1 MADQAVENP
10 GRGGGRSGRGRG
22 RGSAKNPATRAVAAN
37 AAKSKVGPTR
47 LLEAEWTKDSLL
59 KENCFVIWL
68 GSGPSGSQQWT
79 VHHPVGET
87 ALPPGAWVMTP
98 ARDLGFLLARR
109 DSEELSAWKRRSEL
123 AKRQEVLRARM
134 GRRLDGQT
142 EVWTFDGATAIQPT
156 IRTCMTAAKAAD
168 AKESEWLSYADTAVQ
183 VAERSFKE
191 ALRTQATPRGWLQG
205 NPKPVHETMGGPLGD
220 HPQKAIPFLKGKSVA
235 AAKDKVIRVAIGM
248 DHTDDASDSESED
261 EAVDEEAT
269 PVATRPKVELERKAR
284 TSRSHSRENSQGS
297 AASSSS
303 KKK

>member
-142 EVWTFDGATAIQPT
+142 EVWTFDGAAAIQPT
-156 IRTCMTAAKAAD
+156 IRTCMAAAKAAD
-168 AKESEWLSYADTAVQ
+168 AKESEWLGYADTAVQ

-191 ALRTQATPRGWLQG
+191 ALRTQAIPEVWLEDNPR
-205 NPKPVHETMGGPLGD
+205 PHHETMGGPLGD
-220 HPQKAIPFLKGKSVA
+220 IPQQAVGYLGTLSLNS
-235 AAKDKVIRVAIGM
+235 AKDKVLRVILGRESNE
-248 DHTDDASDSESED
+248 DPVEDSSSDEED
-261 EAVDEEAT
+261 EEEEEEA
-269 PVATRPKVELERKAR
+269 PQGSPPREVATTPPR
-284 TSRSHSRENSQGS
+284 
-297 AASSSS
+297 ASPPR
-303 KKK
+303 